1 MAGNIYKYNIWNTYQ
16 ERGMSNDDIASSLV
30 GEAQRRFYNM
40 SANDKQALG
49 ISDDMF
55 SNSRLYNKL
64 EDGQLRAIYDDSSQ
78 PGIPSYQIELDL
90 DGDGIYSN
98 IPDVLTAGA
107 SLFVPERTVDR
118 WKGQSEMNVKN
129 ILQNKVSNTMIEK
142 MKMYKGTIYGQR
154 PEDVDTSNIQ
164 LNAFEMKMAQWWGEF
179 TVNVADFGKS
189 GLQAFE
195 DAIGVELVDQ
205 QTIDQLT
212 QQQQLE
218 QYHLEQAI
226 REQGITDT
234 TMYIG
239 DIMTIGEGE
248 DQRVIKSDNI
258 LYDYI
263 SKHEG
268 VETKAYPDT
277 KGIMTIGI
285 GYRIDEHAD
294 KFKNRGYDVEK
305 LISGE
310 QSLTIKDTVEMF
322 IDEFLPEYMGLGK
335 RNGPF
340 NLYGDVVDFRKQEN
354 SYLLMA
360 LTDYNH
366 WAGSDV
372 NKEKT
377 RSGFIGPTTS
387 FYKHLRAYLKGDKS
401 KQGVWGDPNPDTVL
415 GQLTRDYLYYR
426 DKRKDAS
433 GARRISDNAE
443 LIQMWFEGRH
453 ARLPLMD
460 AFQIP

>member
-30 GEAQRRFYNM
+30 GEVQRRFYNM

-64 EDGQLRAIYDDSSQ
+64 ESGQLRAIYDDSSQ

-118 WKGQSEMNVKN
+118 YKGASENRVRE
-129 ILQNKVSNTMIEK
+129 ILQNKATRTHIEK
-142 MKMYKGTIYGQR
+142 MKAYKLKELGTD
-154 PEDVDTSNIQ
+154 ELST
-164 LNAFEMKMAQWWGEF
+164 FEKKLAQWWGEIV
-179 TVNVADFGKS
+179 VNVADVGKK
-189 GLQAFE
+189 GLQVFE
-195 DAIGVELVDQ
+195 DAIGVELVNQ

-212 QQQQLE
+212 QQQQEE
-218 QYHLEQAI
+218 QYFLEQAI

-234 TMYIG
+234 TMYKG

-248 DQRVIKSDNI
+248 NQRVIKSENI

-268 VETKAYPDT
+268 VKTEAYPDT

-285 GYRIDEHAD
+285 GFRIDEHAE
-294 KFKNRGYDVEK
+294 KFKKRGYDVAK
-305 LISGE
+305 LISKE
-310 QSLTIKDTVEMF
+310 QILTIKDIVEMF
-322 IDEFLPEYMGLGK
+322 IDDFLPEYMGLEK

-340 NLYGDVVDFRKQEN
+340 NLYGDLVDFRKQEN
-354 SYLLMA
+354 SYLLLP
-360 LTDYNH
+360 LTDFNH
-366 WAGSDV
+366 WAGSSV

-377 RSGFIGPTTS
+377 KSGFIGPTTS

-401 KQGVWGDPNPDTVL
+401 KKGAWGDPNPDTIL

-426 DKRKDAS
+426 DKRKDPS
-433 GARRISDNAE
+433 GAKRISDNAE
-443 LIQMWFEGRH
+443 LMQMWFEGRY